1 MQLQLI
7 SIVLILHCMEYT
19 NCQHH
24 ASRQRLHKQGSG
36 VSSQGCQGGC
46 QTCSVYNGCLTCKPK
61 LFIHLERDGMRQIG
75 VCLASCPNGFYGT
88 RSPDRNDCIS
98 KTHAL
103 SQHLLEIFTL
113 QSTLSLSYGNK
124 DTDVDVSTAAFLS
137 RLMPC
142 GNKCASCFSECG
154 SECDSC
160 FNRNFCLRCR
170 SGSYLH
176 KGKCMESCPDG
187 LVPSDIKKECVP
199 ACPADCDSC
208 QNSDTCTCCV
218 TGHYLLHGQCHHTCP
233 EEFEPN
239 DQTMECIPT
248 VHCEVGDWSEWGPCS
263 RSGKTC
269 GFKWGEETRTRKVL
283 QNPTPKGT
291 PCPLVSEK
299 RECFVKRRRC
309 KPGKGQRRGEK
320 KKHFNVQDKENA
332 EVRRERKR
340 EREREKESSDRE
352 DSEKRNKTEHRHRRD
367 QSRDT
372 GTV

>member
-19 NCQHH
+19 NCQHQDSKH
-24 ASRQRLHKQGSG
+24 RQHKQGSG

-88 RSPDRNDCIS
+88 RSPDRNDCI
-98 KTHAL
+98 K
-103 SQHLLEIFTL
+103 
-113 QSTLSLSYGNK
+113 
-124 DTDVDVSTAAFLS
+124 
-137 RLMPC
+137 
-142 GNKCASCFSECG
+142 CG

-170 SGSYLH
+170 VGSYLH

-187 LVPSDIKKECVP
+187 LMPSDTKKECVP
-199 ACPADCDSC
+199 ACPVDCDSC
-208 QNSDTCTCCV
+208 QTSDTCTRCGP
-218 TGHYLLHGQCHHTCP
+218 GHYLLHGQCHPVCP
-233 EEFEPN
+233 DEFEPS
-239 DQTMECIPT
+239 DLMECIPT
-248 VHCEVGDWSEWGPCS
+248 VHCEVGEWSEWGPCS

-283 QNPTPKGT
+283 QNPSPMGS
-291 PCPLVSEK
+291 PCPTTSDK

-309 KPGKGQRRGEK
+309 KPKGQRRGEK
-320 KKHFNVQDKENA
+320 KKPFNQQEKENA
-332 EVRRERKR
+332 EARRGRKR
-340 EREREKESSDRE
+340 EREKETIDRE
-352 DSEKRNKTEHRHRRD
+352 ASESRNNTEHRRRRD
-367 QSRDT
+367 QSRDA

>member
-24 ASRQRLHKQGSG
+24 GSRHRLHKQGSG

-88 RSPDRNDCIS
+88 RSPDRNDCI
-98 KTHAL
+98 K
-103 SQHLLEIFTL
+103 
-113 QSTLSLSYGNK
+113 
-124 DTDVDVSTAAFLS
+124 
-137 RLMPC
+137 
-142 GNKCASCFSECG
+142 CG

-170 SGSYLH
+170 AGSYLH
-176 KGKCMESCPDG
+176 KGKCMESCPDE
-187 LVPSDIKKECVP
+187 LMPSDTKKECVP

-208 QNSDTCTCCV
+208 QNSDTCTRCAP
-218 TGHYLLHGQCHHTCP
+218 GHYLLHGQCHHVCP
-233 EEFEPN
+233 DEFEPN
-239 DQTMECIPT
+239 DLMECIPT
-248 VHCEVGDWSEWGPCS
+248 VHCEVGEWSEWGPCS

-269 GFKWGEETRTRKVL
+269 GFKWGEETRIRKVL
-283 QNPTPKGT
+283 QNSSPMGS
-291 PCPLVSEK
+291 PCPTISDK

-309 KPGKGQRRGEK
+309 KPKGQRRGEK
-320 KKHFNVQDKENA
+320 KKRFNLQEKENA
-332 EVRRERKR
+332 EARRERKR
-340 EREREKESSDRE
+340 EREKETIDRE
-352 DSEKRNKTEHRHRRD
+352 DSESRNKTEHRRRRD
-367 QSRDT
+367 QSRDA

>member
-19 NCQHH
+19 NCQHQDSKH
-24 ASRQRLHKQGSG
+24 RQHKQGSG

-98 KTHAL
+98 KTHVL
-103 SQHLLEIFTL
+103 PQLLLEIFTL
-113 QSTLSLSYGNK
+113 QTSLSLS
-124 DTDVDVSTAAFLS
+124 
-137 RLMPC
+137 C
-142 GNKCASCFSECG
+142 GNKATDIDVYTSAFSSQFRQCGNECVTCLPECG

-170 SGSYLH
+170 VGSYLH

-187 LVPSDIKKECVP
+187 LMPSDTKKECVP
-199 ACPADCDSC
+199 ACPVDCDSC
-208 QNSDTCTCCV
+208 QTSDTCTRCGP
-218 TGHYLLHGQCHHTCP
+218 GHYLLHGQCHPVCP
-233 EEFEPN
+233 DEFEPS
-239 DQTMECIPT
+239 DLMECIPT
-248 VHCEVGDWSEWGPCS
+248 VHCEVGEWSEWGPCS

-283 QNPTPKGT
+283 QNPSPMGS
-291 PCPLVSEK
+291 PCPTTSDK

-309 KPGKGQRRGEK
+309 KPKGQRRGEK
-320 KKHFNVQDKENA
+320 KKPFNQQEKENA
-332 EVRRERKR
+332 EARRGRKR
-340 EREREKESSDRE
+340 EREKETIDRE
-352 DSEKRNKTEHRHRRD
+352 ASESRNNTEHRRRRD
-367 QSRDT
+367 QSRDA

>member
-19 NCQHH
+19 NCQHQDSKH
-24 ASRQRLHKQGSG
+24 RQHKQGSG

-88 RSPDRNDCIS
+88 RSPDRNDCI
-98 KTHAL
+98 K
-103 SQHLLEIFTL
+103 
-113 QSTLSLSYGNK
+113 
-124 DTDVDVSTAAFLS
+124 
-137 RLMPC
+137 
-142 GNKCASCFSECG
+142 CG

-170 SGSYLH
+170 AGSYLH

-187 LVPSDIKKECVP
+187 LMPSDTKKECVP

-208 QNSDTCTCCV
+208 QTSDTCTRCAP
-218 TGHYLLHGQCHHTCP
+218 GHYLLHGQCHPVCP
-233 EEFEPN
+233 DEFEPS
-239 DQTMECIPT
+239 DLMECIPT
-248 VHCEVGDWSEWGPCS
+248 VHCEVGKWSEWGPCS

-283 QNPTPKGT
+283 QNPSPMGS
-291 PCPLVSEK
+291 PCPTTSDK

-309 KPGKGQRRGEK
+309 KPKGQRRGEK
-320 KKHFNVQDKENA
+320 KKPFNQQEKENA
-332 EVRRERKR
+332 EARRGRKR
-340 EREREKESSDRE
+340 EREKETIDRE
-352 DSEKRNKTEHRHRRD
+352 ASESRNNTEHRRRRD
-367 QSRDT
+367 QSRDA

>member
-24 ASRQRLHKQGSG
+24 GSRHRLHKQGSG

-61 LFIHLERDGMRQIG
+61 LFIHFIHDGMRQIG

-88 RSPDRNDCIS
+88 RSPDRNDCI
-98 KTHAL
+98 K
-103 SQHLLEIFTL
+103 
-113 QSTLSLSYGNK
+113 
-124 DTDVDVSTAAFLS
+124 
-137 RLMPC
+137 
-142 GNKCASCFSECG
+142 CG

-170 SGSYLH
+170 AGSYLH

-187 LVPSDIKKECVP
+187 LMPSDTKKECVP

-208 QNSDTCTCCV
+208 QNSDTCTRCAP
-218 TGHYLLHGQCHHTCP
+218 GHFLLHGQCHHVCP
-233 EEFEPN
+233 DEFEPN
-239 DQTMECIPT
+239 DSMECIPT
-248 VHCEVGDWSEWGPCS
+248 VHCEVGEWSEWGPCS

-283 QNPTPKGT
+283 QNPSPMGS
-291 PCPLVSEK
+291 PCPATSET
-299 RECFVKRRRC
+299 RECLVKRRRC
-309 KPGKGQRRGEK
+309 KPKGQRRGEK
-320 KKHFNVQDKENA
+320 KKRFNLQEKENA
-332 EVRRERKR
+332 ESRRERKR
-340 EREREKESSDRE
+340 EREKETINLE
-352 DSEKRNKTEHRHRRD
+352 DSESRNKTEHRRRRD
-367 QSRDT
+367 QSRDA